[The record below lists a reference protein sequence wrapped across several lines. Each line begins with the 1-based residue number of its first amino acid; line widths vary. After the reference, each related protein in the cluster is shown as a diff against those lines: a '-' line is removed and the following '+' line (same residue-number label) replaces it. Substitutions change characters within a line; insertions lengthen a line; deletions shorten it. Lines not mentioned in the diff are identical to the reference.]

1 HSSAPEA
8 GSRPTISGPR
18 STTTASRVVSS
29 TRVPYRSDHTTVP
42 SARTASN
49 PFPAG
54 SSTNHSTP
62 GASGEAGA
70 GFTEPSS
77 SVTTSPSSSTTAPRP
92 EADPTA
98 NRPGPSSCTQD
109 HTSPSASTWSIRAPS
124 RAKVAYTP
132 QPSSTT
138 LRALVVTDTRS
149 ASTVASGP
157 SPCSAQAI
165 ASTGVNAT
173 SARQRSV
180 PVVAS
185 SRTTRTSRPSDTS
198 RGVQTPVSSH
208 TAFRGG
214 GPVRRARTTLP
225 SGPGNTVPFSPSSAG
240 RVRAAPSAPI
250 ATISRSPAG
259 PCTQVSTSA
268 VSVAPCPAGAQVAS
282 SPAAR
287 RPASSP
293 GAGSTATAPST
304 PGGPSPR
311 PPPSWA
317 TAAYTVAGGSTSSP
331 SRTTTCWSRPGAT
344 EAPLRSY

>member
-1 HSSAPEA
+1 SRPPTATTVPSRPVRHRSVPALTSSATSSPVPGSSCGQNATATVSPSVTARKGDRCCGSSSRQVHSSAPEA

-185 SRTTRTSRPSDTS
+185 SRTTRTSRP
-198 RGVQTPVSSH
+198 
-208 TAFRGG
+208 
-214 GPVRRARTTLP
+214 
-225 SGPGNTVPFSPSSAG
+225 
-240 RVRAAPSAPI
+240 
-250 ATISRSPAG
+250 
-259 PCTQVSTSA
+259 
-268 VSVAPCPAGAQVAS
+268 
-282 SPAAR
+282 
-287 RPASSP
+287 
-293 GAGSTATAPST
+293 
-304 PGGPSPR
+304 
-311 PPPSWA
+311 
-317 TAAYTVAGGSTSSP
+317 
-331 SRTTTCWSRPGAT
+331 
-344 EAPLRSY
+344 